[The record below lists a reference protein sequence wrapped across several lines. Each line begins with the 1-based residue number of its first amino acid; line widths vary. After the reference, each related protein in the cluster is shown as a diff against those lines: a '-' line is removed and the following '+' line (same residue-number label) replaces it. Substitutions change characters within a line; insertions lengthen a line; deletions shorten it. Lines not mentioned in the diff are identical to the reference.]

1 MGIIYNFVRHAF
13 LLEMWLEKS
22 LMREQLN
29 RRPNLFETSDVV
41 RMMLLKTHPPTN
53 LDYTPKTSEVSPF
66 YEYDLYTDFFLF
78 QFAVPVSMKT
88 FFVHKCK
95 IKTCTKFFFV
105 KLNLA
110 QIINF
115 FV

>member
-66 YEYDLYTDFFLF
+66 YEYDLYTDFFF
-78 QFAVPVSMKT
+78 ISICCSSFDE
-88 FFVHKCK
+88 
-95 IKTCTKFFFV
+95 
-105 KLNLA
+105 
-110 QIINF
+110 NF
-115 FV
+115 FRS